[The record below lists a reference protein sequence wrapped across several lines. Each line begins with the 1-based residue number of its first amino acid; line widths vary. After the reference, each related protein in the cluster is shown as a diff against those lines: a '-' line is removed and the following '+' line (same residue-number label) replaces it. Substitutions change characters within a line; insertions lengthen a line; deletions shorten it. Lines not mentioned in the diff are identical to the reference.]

1 MSNKPEQQKQKWI
14 TFKPGVRKSFFTA
27 VIFMAIF
34 MGIMIGAIV
43 LFGQPVGMSVGMAA
57 MGMLMVIMNDYT
69 MQPLKN
75 TTMLVTSNVGAVM
88 ASFLAYRF
96 FEPGT
101 GGYVAMTTV
110 MTFVAFFLAI
120 LFLTS
125 DKRSAAYMGPLIS
138 FSLLMFYP
146 AYGWDL
152 FARCCIYAG
161 AALVGMG
168 LNFLL
173 HGKKFRKKIG
183 QTLDGAIKNME
194 TQVAAVKA
202 GVETTEELMKRS
214 VIIEKTLGGVEGAM
228 GPKMAELSHWQQ
240 GHDMMRTIT
249 ILKRVNNTITDN
261 YIKDGKKMS
270 EDVYRLL
277 EEMLEAIN
285 KFEKDQ
291 VSTEE
296 ISKQFDILY
305 THLNPHLDHTEVV
318 EALQAEM
325 EDYIQG
331 EIYHVDKLETKRSF
345 GDWFKGHFSVQTFV
359 FALKTALL
367 AAGGVFISVFF
378 NFPIQYMFPLY
389 VGITAQPFLEVTKG
403 GVKKRILNTIYA
415 VAIILISFSI
425 TDMTW
430 LHLLIMVALILIG
443 DMFLQFDFMTMMGT
457 MVSVVMN
464 VIMMPDQLYVYP
476 FWRLG
481 YIAAACIAMQ
491 ILDMLVYPRTIPKT
505 MKKQMQNSLEI
516 NKKIRAAFHNTNAT
530 YDQFH
535 ELIME
540 KRRAN
545 QKLKATNKFANS
557 DALTAYLLADEE
569 WINLLS
575 MINYRLKE
583 GSLQMNDLRDFM
595 EKNAA
600 PGVVVTMTHRQTNVV
615 TTLKDVV
622 AAMAKAE
629 QMAADMANPAA
640 AAA

>member
-14 TFKPGVRKSFFTA
+14 TFKPGVRKSFFMS

-34 MGIMIGAIV
+34 MGIMIAGII
-43 LFGQPVGMSVGMAA
+43 LFGQPIGMSIGMAA

-75 TTMLVTSNVGAVM
+75 TTMLVTANVGAVM
-88 ASFLAYRF
+88 MAFLAYRF
-96 FEPGT
+96 FAPGT
-101 GGYVAMTTV
+101 PGYITMTTV
-110 MTFVAFFLAI
+110 MTFVSFFLAI
-120 LFLTS
+120 IFLTS

-228 GPKMAELSHWQQ
+228 GPKMAELSHWQH

-261 YIKDGKKMS
+261 FIKGGKKMS
-270 EDVYRLL
+270 DDVYRLL

-291 VSTEE
+291 LSNEE
-296 ISKQFDILY
+296 ISKQFDVLY

-318 EALQAEM
+318 EALKAEM
-325 EDYIQG
+325 DDYIQG
-331 EIYHVDKLETKRSF
+331 EVYHVDKLETKRSF
-345 GDWFKGHFSVQTFV
+345 SDWLLSHFSMQTFI

-425 TDMTW
+425 TDIVW
-430 LHLLIMVALILIG
+430 VHLGIMVAIILIA

-457 MVSVVMN
+457 MVSVVMT
-464 VIMMPDQLYVYP
+464 VVMQPDQLYIYP

-505 MKKQMQNSLEI
+505 IRKQMKNSLEV

-557 DALTAYLLADEE
+557 DALTGYLLADEE

-575 MINYRLKE
+575 MINHRLKE
-583 GSLQMNDLRDFM
+583 GSLQMHDLRDFV
-595 EKNAA
+595 ETNAA
-600 PGVVVTMTHRQTNVV
+600 PGVTVTMTHRQTNVI
-615 TTLKDVV
+615 TTMKDVV

-629 QMAADMANPAA
+629 QMAASMAKPAA
-640 AAA
+640 A